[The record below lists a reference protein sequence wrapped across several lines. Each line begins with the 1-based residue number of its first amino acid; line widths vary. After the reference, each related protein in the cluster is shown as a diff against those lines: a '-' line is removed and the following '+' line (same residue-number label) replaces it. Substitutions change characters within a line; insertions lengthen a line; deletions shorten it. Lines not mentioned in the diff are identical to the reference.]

1 MAEKHTSSIDAEIVS
16 ETAICTLDDLC
27 QACGVDAGWIATIV
41 EHGIIEP
48 VGKDETAWQFTR
60 ISAVRAAKARR
71 LERDLDLNVP
81 GIAVVLD
88 LLDQIEEL
96 KMRLKTLGH

>member
-1 MAEKHTSSIDAEIVS
+1 MVEKHTSSIEAELVT
-16 ETAICTLDDLC
+16 EGTTCTLDDLC

-48 VGKDETAWQFTR
+48 VGTDDTAWQFTR
-60 ISAVRAAKARR
+60 ISAIRAAKARR

-96 KMRLKTLGH
+96 KIRLRTLGH